1 MHVLLRK
8 ETRIWVLGQKG
19 LPDFEGLQCKKGQRC
34 EGFEG
39 KHKSTFSGRNNAKVS
54 LQDRYRIPPRLIDCI
69 LNQAEDQIIQHRDEQ
84 SMM

>member
-1 MHVLLRK
+1 MVLHRK
-8 ETRIWVLGQKG
+8 DTRLWVLGSKG
-19 LPDFEGLQCKKGQRC
+19 LPDFAGLRCNKLQRC
-34 EGFEG
+34 EGFDK
-39 KHKSTFSGRNNAKVS
+39 KHRSTFSGPINAKVP